1 MRMML
6 PVNITFYNTVLNKSN
21 VTTKV
26 IRLQNTSNGLS
37 ISVRHYITDFDFSRF
52 DECPKD
58 VYGDTLPITVN
69 AEADIVYKIDKISF
83 DREIDCTTEDD
94 VVLWNVYYTQEGSK
108 EKNNPEILK
117 EIENFLQTQLATDT
131 TCRIE
136 LEN

>member
-1 MRMML
+1 ML
-6 PVNITFYNTVLNKSN
+6 PVNAEFYNTVLNKSN

-26 IRLQNTSNGLS
+26 IRVQNTSNGLS

-83 DREIDCTTEDD
+83 DKEIDCTTDD
-94 VVLWNVYYTQEGSK
+94 DIVLWNVHYIQEGSK

-117 EIENFLQTQLATDT
+117 GIENFLQTQLATDA

-136 LEN
+136 LEG

>member
-1 MRMML
+1 MML
-6 PVNITFYNTVLNKSN
+6 PVNAEFYNTVLNKSN

-26 IRLQNTSNGLS
+26 IRVQNTSNGLS

-58 VYGDTLPITVN
+58 EYGDTLPITVN

-83 DREIDCTTEDD
+83 DKEIDCTTDD
-94 VVLWNVYYTQEGSK
+94 DIVLWNVHYIQEGSK

-117 EIENFLQTQLATDT
+117 GIENFLQTQLATDA

-136 LEN
+136 LEG

>member
-6 PVNITFYNTVLNKSN
+6 PVNVEFYNTVLNKSN

-26 IRLQNTSNGLS
+26 IRIQNTSAGLS
-37 ISVRHYITDFDFSRF
+37 IYVRHFITDFDFSRF

-58 VYGDTLPITVN
+58 ESGDTLPITVN

-83 DREIDCTTEDD
+83 DKEIDCTTDD
-94 VVLWNVYYTQEGSK
+94 DIVLWNVHYIQEGSK

-117 EIENFLQTQLATDT
+117 GIENFLQTQLATDA

-136 LEN
+136 LEG

>member
-6 PVNITFYNTVLNKSN
+6 LVNIEFYNTVLNKSN
-21 VTTKV
+21 VTTKITRV
-26 IRLQNTSNGLS
+26 QNTSNGLS

-58 VYGDTLPITVN
+58 EYEDTLPITVN
-69 AEADIVYKIDKISF
+69 AEADIIYKIGKISF
-83 DREIDCTTEDD
+83 DKEIDCTVDD
-94 VVLWNVYYTQEGSK
+94 DIVLWNVHYIQEGSK

-117 EIENFLQTQLATDT
+117 VIENFLQTQLTTDT

-136 LEN
+136 LEG

>member
-6 PVNITFYNTVLNKSN
+6 PVNVEFYNTVLNKSR

-26 IRLQNTSNGLS
+26 IRVQNTSDRLS
-37 ISVRHYITDFDFSRF
+37 IFVRHYITDFDFSRF

-69 AEADIVYKIDKISF
+69 AEVDIMYKVEKISF
-83 DREIDCTTEDD
+83 NREIDCTVDD
-94 VVLWNVYYTQEGSK
+94 DIVLWDVHYTQEGSK

-117 EIENFLQTQLATDT
+117 VIENFLQTQLVTDT